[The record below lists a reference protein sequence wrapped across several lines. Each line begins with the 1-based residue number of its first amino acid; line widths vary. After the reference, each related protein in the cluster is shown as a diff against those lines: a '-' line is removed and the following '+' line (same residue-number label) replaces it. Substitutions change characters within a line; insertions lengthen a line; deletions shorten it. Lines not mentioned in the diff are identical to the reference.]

1 MGGENVRIADFMIT
15 NHAVG
20 SRSVR
25 VGSSKNN
32 TRIERL
38 WRDMRNVVLD
48 FYIVLFREFEK
59 DGMDIHDNVAMYV
72 LRYMFL
78 PRIQQDLDQ
87 FIRSWNGH
95 HVSTERYLTPLQ
107 MMELRKCDVPP
118 APEELVYVAY
128 DDEDDKLL
136 PNQPHVTTDVLGSP
150 FDEDEQ
156 LRYFEQQVQPL
167 QLSESNAALT
177 YRFVDAIKVARDVLN
192 Q

>member
-1 MGGENVRIADFMIT
+1 M
-15 NHAVG
+15 
-20 SRSVR
+20 
-25 VGSSKNN
+25 
-32 TRIERL
+32 
-38 WRDMRNVVLD
+38 VLD

-95 HVSTERYLTPLQ
+95 HESTERYLTPLQ